1 MIERQLSKK
10 LLKSIE
16 KYQVISLS
24 GPRQSGKTTLLKSI
38 FPNFKYIS
46 LELPNERTFVQEDPL
61 KFLNQ
66 FKNGLI
72 LDEAQKV
79 PEIFSYIQTIVDNN
93 RNYGPYILSGSE
105 NFLLSERI
113 SQSLTGRIRIFKLL
127 PFSLLE
133 LQNTEYFIDN
143 TDQFL
148 FKGMYPRIYDRKLNP
163 NSWLQDYIETYIERD
178 VRNIKNISNLSL
190 FQKFIKL
197 VAGRTGQILNFNE
210 LANNCGITH
219 NTAKSW
225 LGILEAS
232 YIIFTLNPYYKNF
245 NKRIMKQPKLYFYD
259 TGLVCSLLGIN
270 STDQLNTHYLRGSLF
285 ESLIISEYVKYRF
298 NLGLKNNCYYWRD
311 RYGHEIDILIENGTN
326 LYPVEIKSGQTI
338 NNDYFKNIKWW
349 SEIAGVSPESAS
361 IIYAGDEQQ
370 ERKYGKIY
378 SWKKIEKLFDSFI

>member
-1 MIERQLSKK
+1 MIERELSKK

-113 SQSLTGRIRIFKLL
+113 SQSLAGRVRIFKLL

-143 TDQFL
+143 TDKFL

-163 NSWLQDYIETYIERD
+163 NSWLQDYIETYVERD
-178 VRNIKNISNLSL
+178 VRNIKNISNISL

-197 VAGRTGQILNFNE
+197 AAGRTGQILNFNE
-210 LANNCGITH
+210 LANNCGVTH

-225 LGILEAS
+225 LRILEAS

-259 TGLVCSLLGIN
+259 TGLACSLLGIN
-270 STDQLNTHYLRGSLF
+270 STEQLNTYYLRGGLF
-285 ESLIISEYVKYRF
+285 ESFIISEYVKYRF
-298 NLGLKNNCYYWRD
+298 NLGLKNNSYYWRD
-311 RYGHEIDILIENGTN
+311 RYGHEIDLLIENGNN
-326 LYPVEIKSGQTI
+326 LYPIEIKSGQSI

-349 SEIAGVSPESAS
+349 SEISGVSPEFAS
-361 IIYAGDEQQ
+361 IIYAGDDQQ

-378 SWKKIEKLFDSFI
+378 SWKNIEKLFGSFI